1 MTPEASKVCPDAPL
15 RLPRL
20 LEYSFLIGAP
30 PFRVNISNIEYEV
43 DDGDDKEINDE
54 KNKKIRDHLM
64 GFQMIIEED
73 VKDHVNEGTYLKI
86 MDKLKDI
93 YTELN

>member
-1 MTPEASKVCPDAPL
+1 MQ
-15 RLPRL
+15 RLSSRHSRISQN
-20 LEYSFLIGAP
+20 EYSFLIGAP

-43 DDGDDKEINDE
+43 DDDEKEINDE

-64 GFQMIIEED
+64 RVQMIIEED
-73 VKDHVNEGTYLKI
+73 VKGHVNEGTYLKI